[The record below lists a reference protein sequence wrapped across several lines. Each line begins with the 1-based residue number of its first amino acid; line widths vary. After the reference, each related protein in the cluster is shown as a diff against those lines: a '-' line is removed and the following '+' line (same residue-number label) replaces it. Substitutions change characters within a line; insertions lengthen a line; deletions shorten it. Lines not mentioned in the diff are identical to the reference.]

1 MAFSPWPMTSLTS
14 RKASSDQPM
23 WAGYRPLT
31 MTLWL
36 TTVSEAMS
44 PTQAFL

>member
-1 MAFSPWPMTSLTS
+1 MAPAPKPSTLSTS

-23 WAGYRPLT
+23 CLGNRPLT

-44 PTQAFL
+44 PT

>member
-1 MAFSPWPMTSLTS
+1 MAFAPWPMTLSTS

-23 WAGYRPLT
+23 FLGYRPLT